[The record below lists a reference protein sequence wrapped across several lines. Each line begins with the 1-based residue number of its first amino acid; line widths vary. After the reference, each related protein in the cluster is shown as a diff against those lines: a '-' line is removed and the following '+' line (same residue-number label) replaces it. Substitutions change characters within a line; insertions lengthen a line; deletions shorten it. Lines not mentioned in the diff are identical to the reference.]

1 MINLLH
7 RYILKE
13 LLISIGI
20 SFGFF
25 VLLLILGNAFKD
37 LAEMLTA
44 GKLGFQLFCQLI
56 LLLIPAVSIY
66 AIPLAVLS
74 GTLIAFGRL
83 SSDSEITAMK
93 SVGVSLYQIAA
104 PVFFIAFM
112 GMLISAVVTLQLG
125 PKSIVTYKSLIG
137 KAITE
142 NPLGFIQEKKFIKDF
157 PGYIIYLNERVDSK
171 LKDFWIWELDEQN
184 HVEVFLRSESGQ
196 LTYDSQSNAIIL
208 NLENGSV
215 ERRSISNNN
224 TISVDSPKILY
235 FESMP
240 IELPLSNIFWG
251 NISKPLK
258 YKNMTFAQLMAER
271 KRILVEEAKTGEGFS
286 VKRGQLQLYIQ
297 QNLSQAYSII
307 AMGIIAI
314 PLAIRV
320 GRKESYVNAMIA
332 LLVALLYHLL
342 FIYMSWFDGI
352 PGVRSD
358 LLIWLPNIIFQSLG
372 LWLFAKAVNR

>member
-13 LLISIGI
+13 LLVSIGI

-25 VLLLILGNAFKD
+25 VFLLILGNAFQD
-37 LAEMLTA
+37 LSEMLTT
-44 GKLGFQLFCQLI
+44 GKLGFQLFCQLL

-93 SVGVSLYQIAA
+93 SVGISLHQIAA

-112 GMLISAVVTLQLG
+112 GVLISAVVTLQLG

-157 PGYIIYLNERVDSK
+157 PGYIIYLNDREDSK
-171 LKDFWIWELDEQN
+171 LKDLWIWDLDDEN
-184 HVEVFLRSESGQ
+184 HVEVFLRSESGE
-196 LTYDSQSNAIIL
+196 LKYDNDNNSIIL
-208 NLENGSV
+208 NLENGSI
-215 ERRSISNNN
+215 ERRSITDNS
-224 TISVDSPKILY
+224 ISVDSAKIL
-235 FESMP
+235 FFKALP
-240 IELPLSNIFWG
+240 VELPLSDIFG
-251 NISKPLK
+251 GASSQPMK
-258 YKNMTFAQLMAER
+258 YKNMTFSQLMRER
-271 KRILVEEAKTGEGFS
+271 QEILAEEAKTGERFS
-286 VKRGQLQLYIQ
+286 IKRGQLQLYIQ

-307 AMGIIAI
+307 SMAIIAI

-320 GRKESYVNAMIA
+320 GRKESYVNAMLA
-332 LLVALLYHLL
+332 LLIALLYHFL
-342 FIYMSWFDGI
+342 FVYMSWFDGI
-352 PGVRSD
+352 PGLRSD
-358 LLIWLPNIIFQSLG
+358 LLIWLPNIIFQSIG